1 MANIPTEVQLAVNI
15 LDDKRAED
23 IVVLNLMEVSDSLDW
38 FVIATGT
45 STPHLRSLDEEV
57 RAKLKDAGFEAV
69 SLEGP
74 SERWVL
80 LDFASVTVHIM
91 SRDAREFYDL
101 EGLWGDAEEVDVQP
115 EENTRHVPAE
125 ALG

>member
-1 MANIPTEVQLAVNI
+1 MDIPAEVQLAVNF

-23 IVVLNLMEVSDSLDW
+23 ITVLNLMEVSESLDW

-45 STPHLRSLDEEV
+45 STPHLRSLDEDLRYRMKE
-57 RAKLKDAGFEAV
+57 AGFEAV

-91 SRDAREFYDL
+91 SHDAREFYDL
-101 EGLWGDAEEVDVQP
+101 EGLWADATEVHVVPSGSEDRVQAG
-115 EENTRHVPAE
+115 T
-125 ALG
+125 LG

>member
-1 MANIPTEVQLAVNI
+1 MANIPAEVQLAVNI

-38 FVIATGT
+38 FVIASGT
-45 STPHLRSLDEEV
+45 STPHLRSLDADV
-57 RAKLKDAGFEAV
+57 RAKMKEAGYEAV

-101 EGLWGDAEEVDVQP
+101 EGLWGDAEPVDVQP
-115 EENTRHVPAE
+115 AETANHVPAE

>member
-1 MANIPTEVQLAVNI
+1 MTQVPAEVQLAVNI

-23 IVVLNLMEVSDSLDW
+23 IVVLNLMEVSESLDW
-38 FVIATGT
+38 FVIATGS
-45 STPHLRSLDEEV
+45 STPHLRSLDDEV
-57 RAKLKDAGFEAV
+57 RYQMKQAGFEAV

-80 LDFASVTVHIM
+80 LDFASVTVHIL
-91 SRDAREFYDL
+91 SPDAREFYDL
-101 EGLWGDAEEVDVQP
+101 EGLWADAVPVPVTPDDDVQP
-115 EENTRHVPAE
+115 K

>member
-1 MANIPTEVQLAVNI
+1 MDIPAEVQLAVNF

-23 IVVLNLMEVSDSLDW
+23 ITVLNLMGVSESLDW

-45 STPHLRSLDEEV
+45 STPHLRSLDEDL
-57 RAKLKDAGFEAV
+57 RYRMKAAGFEAV

-91 SRDAREFYDL
+91 SHDAREFYDL
-101 EGLWGDAEEVDVQP
+101 EGLWADAEVV
-115 EENTRHVPAE
+115 NVVPAGSQDHVQAG

>member
-1 MANIPTEVQLAVNI
+1 MNI

-23 IVVLNLMEVSDSLDW
+23 IVVMNLLEVSDSLDW
-38 FVIATGT
+38 FVIASGT
-45 STPHLRSLDEEV
+45 STPHLRSLDEDV
-57 RAKLKDAGFEAV
+57 RYRMKQAGFEAV

-101 EGLWGDAEEVDVQP
+101 EGLWGDAERVEVQP
-115 EENTRHVPAE
+115 EETANHVPAE